1 MASVKRDNVWL
12 YSKRSGKIEVRQ
24 GDVRPNNRYKARFI
38 FERAGKDAYLQC
50 PIEPGVVHA
59 GVVWLEERDD
69 VKARD
74 LFIDHELE
82 TICELEEKIERRKWN
97 IKLLKEFA

>member
-38 FERAGKDAYLQC
+38 FERVGKDAYLQC

-82 TICELEEKIERRKWN
+82 AICELEEKIERRKWN